1 MNMRR
6 TAFTLVELLVVIAI
20 IGILIALL
28 LPAVQTA
35 REAARRSQCTNN
47 LKQVGLALHAYHAVH
62 GTFPPAASWDGS
74 TNLTT
79 GVNAISGFA
88 NLLPYYEQGAMYAQ
102 WNFSVN
108 QAHVT
113 NREPNKFM
121 VPILFCPT
129 RRGPTLVPAGNA
141 AAGDYALC
149 TGTSPANDYTTAEK
163 KGIFNQNT
171 NVRLQDIRDGSSQT
185 LAVGEKRVKGQ
196 GTTNIDGPQFRWGFW
211 SSRNTISPMNR
222 PTFGAWGDPD
232 ANFGSDH
239 PSGAH
244 FVFADGSVRF
254 MLQVIDLL
262 SYQRLSNKSDGVPV
276 ALPE

>member
-1 MNMRR
+1 MRR

-47 LKQVGLALHAYHAVH
+47 MKQMGLSLHAYHAVH
-62 GTFPPAASWDGS
+62 GTFPPAASWDGNL
-74 TNLTT
+74 NLTL
-79 GVNAISGFA
+79 GVNAISAFA
-88 NLLPYYEQGAMYAQ
+88 NLLPYYEQGMMYTH

-108 QAHVT
+108 QAHASNLAP
-113 NREPNKFM
+113 NRLL

-129 RRGPTLVPAGNA
+129 RRGPTMSSANA

-163 KGIFNQNT
+163 KGVFNQNT
-171 NVRLQDIRDGSSQT
+171 KVRLQDIRDGSSQT
-185 LAVGEKRVKGQ
+185 FAIGEKRVAGQ
-196 GTTNIDGPQFRWGFW
+196 PGANLDGAQFRWGFH

-222 PTFGAWGDPD
+222 PVFGVFGDPD

-254 MLQVIDLL
+254 ILQVIDLQ

-276 ALPE
+276 TLAE

>member
-1 MNMRR
+1 MRR

-47 LKQVGLALHAYHAVH
+47 LKQMGLALQAYHAAH
-62 GTFPPAASWDGS
+62 GRFPPAASWDKNPS
-74 TNLTT
+74 LTL
-79 GVNAISGFA
+79 GVNAISAFA
-88 NLLPYYEQGAMYAQ
+88 NLLPYYEQGNMYTF

-108 QAHVT
+108 QAHAS
-113 NREPNKFM
+113 NIPANKLL

-129 RRGPTLVPAGNA
+129 RRGPTMSTANA

-149 TGTSPANDYTTAEK
+149 TGTSEANEYKDIEK

-171 NVRLQDIRDGSSQT
+171 NVRIQDIRDGSSQT
-185 LAVGEKRVKGQ
+185 FAIGEKKVAGQ
-196 GTTNIDGPQFRWGFW
+196 PGSNLDGPQFRWGFH

-222 PTFGAWGDPD
+222 PVLGAFGDPD

-239 PSGAH
+239 PGGAH
-244 FVFADGSVRF
+244 FTFADGSVRF
-254 MLQVIDLL
+254 ILQVIDLQ

-276 ALPE
+276 TLPE

>member
-1 MNMRR
+1 MRR
-6 TAFTLVELLVVIAI
+6 SAFTLVELLVVIAI

-47 LKQVGLALHAYHAVH
+47 MKQMGLALHAYHAVH
-62 GTFPPAASWDGS
+62 GRFPPAASWDGNA
-74 TNLTT
+74 NLTL
-79 GVNAISGFA
+79 GVNAISAFA
-88 NLLPYYEQGAMYAQ
+88 NLLPYYEQGNMYTH

-108 QAHVT
+108 QAHASNIMA
-113 NREPNKFM
+113 NRLL

-129 RRGPTLVPAGNA
+129 RRGPTMSSANA

-163 KGIFNQNT
+163 KGVFNQNT

-185 LAVGEKRVKGQ
+185 FAIGEKRIAGQ
-196 GTTNIDGPQFRWGFW
+196 PGSNLDGAQFRWGFH

-222 PTFGAWGDPD
+222 PVFGAFGDPD

-254 MLQVIDLL
+254 ILQVIDLQ

-276 ALPE
+276 TLAE